1 MWPFPLGRLQPSS
14 KLVLQL
20 SHHRTLGLLS
30 KVKPAPSI
38 APHPRS
44 RTSSLHPLLRTSS
57 VPCVSLIWISIRL
70 EQPTKL
76 GGPAPLVAPLVSP
89 LVAAALSYRQS
100 SAPQNL
106 NILHASS
113 NHQARRISSVPY
125 GSSRW
130 SLNLVG
136 FRNLGNLIDC
146 LFCNGSPPLPPPL
159 GF

>member
-1 MWPFPLGRLQPSS
+1 MWPYPLGRLQPSS

-20 SHHRTLGLLS
+20 SQHRTLGLLS

-44 RTSSLHPLLRTSS
+44 RTSSPHLLLRISS
-57 VPCVSLIWISIRL
+57 VPRVSSIWISIRL

-76 GGPAPLVAPLVSP
+76 GGPAPLVSP
-89 LVAAALSYRQS
+89 LVAAALSYRHS
-100 SAPQNL
+100 SAPLNP

-113 NHQARRISSVPY
+113 KDQARRISIVPC

-136 FRNLGNLIDC
+136 FRNHGNLIDC
-146 LFCNGSPPLPPPL
+146 LFCNGSPPLPTPL